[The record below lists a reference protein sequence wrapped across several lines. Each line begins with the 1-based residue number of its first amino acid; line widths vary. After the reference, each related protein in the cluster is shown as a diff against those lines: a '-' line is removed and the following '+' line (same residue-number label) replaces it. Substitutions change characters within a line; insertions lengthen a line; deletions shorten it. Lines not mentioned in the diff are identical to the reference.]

1 MSEFVEK
8 STSNFVEEIKTIIGQ
23 ARAKAVRSVEF
34 HRVEISNCERIAF
47 AIELDTVQDV
57 DTNRECL

>member
-8 STSNFVEEIKTIIGQ
+8 STGNFVEEIKTIIGQ

-34 HRVEISNCERIAF
+34 HRVEIFNCERIAF